1 MGSRVDQRATLGGP
15 HEVARPKIPVHAA
28 RAFCAAAR
36 NPIERAARG
45 GLDHL
50 LERRERHLRP
60 LKFRLREVGDVAQPV
75 GPELPEPFRTDRRDL
90 ERVAERAEP
99 TSARAGG
106 EPELGCPTRME
117 AGEPGPELS
126 CSYRAPADR

>member
-36 NPIERAARG
+36 TPIERAARG

-60 LKFRLREVGDVAQPV
+60 LTFRLRETRRSRAAP
-75 GPELPEPFRTDRRDL
+75 LPASPSHAPPAAASIISSTG
-90 ERVAERAEP
+90 ASG
-99 TSARAGG
+99 TCAR
-106 EPELGCPTRME
+106 
-117 AGEPGPELS
+117 
-126 CSYRAPADR
+126 